1 MFIFIDLYIYMYKYI
16 IFKCNSAFSF
26 LLKMGMGRVEMED
39 KTTELFNVIWLS
51 AAKDCVTERNISI
64 AD

>member
-1 MFIFIDLYIYMYKYI
+1 MYKYI